1 MRVIAIAGGT
11 GSGKSTLARAVAEP
25 LGAQILAIDDYYR
38 PLNHLTFEE
47 RDRVNFDDP
56 AAIDDDLLLAHVASL
71 LAGQAVQKPR
81 YDFSRHTRYASD
93 EIFEPGALLI
103 VEGIF
108 ALCWPRLNA
117 LCAERIFVDAPVDL
131 RFQRRLERDV
141 MERGRDTL
149 EVTRRFRNHVEPMHR
164 LHVEPTRARSTLVL
178 RGDGPLDTSMNEL
191 LGVTQ
196 GPAALR

>member
-71 LAGQAVQKPR
+71 LAGRAVQKPR
-81 YDFSRHTRYASD
+81 YDFSRHTRFSGD
-93 EIFEPGALLI
+93 EKFEPGTVLI

-117 LCAERIFVDAPVDL
+117 LCAERIFVDAPTDL

-149 EVTRRFRNHVEPMHR
+149 EVTRRFRDHVEPMHR
-164 LHVEPTRARSTLVL
+164 LHVEPTRVSSTRIV
-178 RGDGPLDTSMNEL
+178 RGDGALEASVAEL
-191 LGVTQ
+191 LGITQ
-196 GPAALR
+196 GTATLR